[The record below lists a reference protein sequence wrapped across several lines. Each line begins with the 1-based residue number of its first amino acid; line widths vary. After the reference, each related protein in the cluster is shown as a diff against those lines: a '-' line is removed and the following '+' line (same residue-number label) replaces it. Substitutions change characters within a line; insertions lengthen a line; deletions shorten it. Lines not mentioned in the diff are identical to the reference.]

1 MRACMPKDAVHLLAP
16 MKTARHFACEHDQDF
31 PLDFPVLT
39 VCVADGGRP
48 RPVNGGHRV
57 NCANLRTFL
66 RSFALE
72 ILEMSPMAFRL
83 LIYVVGPR
91 SAEMHSLMHFPSR
104 ESL

>member
-1 MRACMPKDAVHLLAP
+1 MIR
-16 MKTARHFACEHDQDF
+16 TSRWIFQYSRF
-31 PLDFPVLT
+31 VLQM
-39 VCVADGGRP
+39 VGGRGP
-48 RPVNGGHRV
+48 PVNGGHRV